1 MSALIAKILSYTTTD
16 DKNALTTLDEKDM
29 GGEEEERHVHDRV
42 VDISSAIADDLS
54 PQFVWHLG
62 KGEFLHWVDVFNA
75 FDSYLSNATSG
86 FTTTTAK
93 KDSKTHFSA
102 TRIAHEAAPNYISK
116 TDVCSFLIACG
127 EGARGGDGGSGE
139 NAEEG
144 VDDDSRQR
152 RERRKRDS
160 MKRKKTLLWILR
172 CTRAILDECW
182 NKHVYNSLEQLTKLL
197 HHEDFEVAYEA
208 LLTIHSVAKK
218 TPGTRVNRFVPC
230 DGLTMRLLILARM
243 NDYDEN
249 ENKQKNEK
257 RTEVQN
263 SFPDLKV
270 DFLFG
275 VDNEDGIQDGQS
287 SVFDVLD
294 ESNVSRMYEIVES
307 IEEGGEVD
315 SSKPE
320 NAVEAVIDSRLRV
333 QEEGFNKRTKLQE
346 EVFKKLW
353 TLRWSSFAARDAQTN
368 THYLK
373 DARVNVANLALATLL
388 QFGDSTEDVS
398 YDCNYT
404 PTKTPIPS
412 QEMRRLVFQT
422 STMQEKASELVQQ
435 LDDRITNIKKNTH
448 NSNSEPPLPSLGRG
462 RGEDAGSDF
471 STDASVAA
479 WAISALVNERDTS
492 SAAVEV
498 LRTHKSAT
506 ILENLFTIS
515 VEKLVNAPDLSK
527 KYFDTATDSPEE
539 RGRGGGNRGKDGDR
553 RRHEFEPVDFDRWR

>member
-218 TPGTRVNRFVPC
+218 N
-230 DGLTMRLLILARM
+230 AR
-243 NDYDEN
+243 
-249 ENKQKNEK
+249 
-257 RTEVQN
+257 
-263 SFPDLKV
+263 
-270 DFLFG
+270 
-275 VDNEDGIQDGQS
+275 
-287 SVFDVLD
+287 
-294 ESNVSRMYEIVES
+294 
-307 IEEGGEVD
+307 
-315 SSKPE
+315 
-320 NAVEAVIDSRLRV
+320 
-333 QEEGFNKRTKLQE
+333 
-346 EVFKKLW
+346 
-353 TLRWSSFAARDAQTN
+353 
-368 THYLK
+368 
-373 DARVNVANLALATLL
+373 
-388 QFGDSTEDVS
+388 
-398 YDCNYT
+398 
-404 PTKTPIPS
+404 
-412 QEMRRLVFQT
+412 
-422 STMQEKASELVQQ
+422 
-435 LDDRITNIKKNTH
+435 
-448 NSNSEPPLPSLGRG
+448 
-462 RGEDAGSDF
+462 
-471 STDASVAA
+471 
-479 WAISALVNERDTS
+479 
-492 SAAVEV
+492 
-498 LRTHKSAT
+498 HKS
-506 ILENLFTIS
+506 E
-515 VEKLVNAPDLSK
+515 
-527 KYFDTATDSPEE
+527 
-539 RGRGGGNRGKDGDR
+539 
-553 RRHEFEPVDFDRWR
+553 